1 MEELWSEGYLTE
13 RQTAHSPDRQPT
25 PKLRPAR
32 TQLRVTLTFDIIKAI
47 IPMLTNCLICRATS
61 QLVTLRALKKVQT

>member
-13 RQTAHSPDRQPT
+13 RQTAHSLDRQPT

-47 IPMLTNCLICRATS
+47 IPVLTNCLICRATS
-61 QLVTLRALKKVQT
+61 QLVTLRALKVV